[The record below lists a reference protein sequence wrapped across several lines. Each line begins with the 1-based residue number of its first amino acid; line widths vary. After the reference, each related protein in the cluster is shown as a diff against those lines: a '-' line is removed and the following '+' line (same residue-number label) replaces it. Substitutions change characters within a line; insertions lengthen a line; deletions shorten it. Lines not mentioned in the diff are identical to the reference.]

1 MNEKQ
6 NPDGSWSEAEP
17 IKASWELKT
26 RRKKAMKKENNTTV
40 HGIGFCGLLTIALI
54 VLKLIG
60 KISWSW
66 IWVFSPL
73 WISTAFWI
81 LFIVFLILVKTGGN
95 NDKRK

>member
-1 MNEKQ
+1 MKNENK
-6 NPDGSWSEAEP
+6 
-17 IKASWELKT
+17 
-26 RRKKAMKKENNTTV
+26 TTV

-66 IWVFSPL
+66 VWVFSPL
-73 WISTAFWI
+73 WISTGFWI

-95 NDKRK
+95 NDKSK

>member
-1 MNEKQ
+1 MKNE
-6 NPDGSWSEAEP
+6 N
-17 IKASWELKT
+17 KT
-26 RRKKAMKKENNTTV
+26 NV

-81 LFIVFLILVKTGGN
+81 LFIVFLILVKAGGN
-95 NDKRK
+95 NDKIQ

>member
-1 MNEKQ
+1 
-6 NPDGSWSEAEP
+6 
-17 IKASWELKT
+17 
-26 RRKKAMKKENNTTV
+26 MKKENKTTV

-73 WISTAFWI
+73 WISTVLFI
-81 LFIVFLILVKTGGN
+81 LLIVFLILLKAGGSN
-95 NDKRK
+95 GKSKSK

>member
-6 NPDGSWSEAEP
+6 NPDGSWSKAEP

-26 RRKKAMKKENNTTV
+26 RRKKAMKKENKTTV

-73 WISTAFWI
+73 WISTVLFI
-81 LFIVFLILVKTGGN
+81 LLIVFLILLKAG
-95 NDKRK
+95 